1 MSGLATSSPSAAA
14 WLAKASAAVERARKA
29 FDARARRERVL
40 MIGAAIAVVL
50 MLSDTLWITPAFKQ
64 WSQARA
70 RHATASDAL
79 QRLNEEIARQGSD
92 ARAFEQQLQRDVAQL
107 RERVQQGDT
116 ALHGGALI
124 APGDMLPVL
133 DQMLTQVGGLK
144 LRSMQSLGRVEV
156 TTPAGA
162 ADPAAAAASAAA
174 AAGVAA
180 PEAASAAS
188 APADAAQQPA
198 GPVLY
203 RHGVELTVDGSY
215 ADLLTYLKALEAMPQ
230 RVLWGGVQ
238 LKVEQHPKATLTLRL
253 YTLSLSRTWL
263 EI

>member
-1 MSGLATSSPSAAA
+1 MNSVTTSSSTSANASAWLGKAGAAA
-14 WLAKASAAVERARKA
+14 ERARKA

-40 MIGAAIAVVL
+40 LIGAAIGVVL
-50 MLSDTLWITPAFKQ
+50 MLSDTVWITPAFKQ

-70 RHATASDAL
+70 RHLAANDAL

-92 ARAFEQQLQRDVAQL
+92 ARALEQQLQRDIAQT

-133 DQMLTQVGGLK
+133 DRLLTQVGGLK

-156 TTPAGA
+156 ANANTPEA
-162 ADPAAAAASAAA
+162 A
-174 AAGVAA
+174 AA

-188 APADAAQQPA
+188 APAEATPPQPP

-203 RHGVELTVDGSY
+203 RHGVELTVEGSY
-215 ADLLTYLKALEAMPQ
+215 ADLLIYLKALEAMPH

>member
-1 MSGLATSSPSAAA
+1 MNSLGTSSPSASA
-14 WLAKASAAVERARKA
+14 WLAKASAAAERSRKA
-29 FDARARRERVL
+29 FDSRARRERVL
-40 MIGAAIAVVL
+40 MIGAAIAVVV

-79 QRLNEEIARQGSD
+79 QRLNDEIARQGSD
-92 ARAFEQQLQRDVAQL
+92 ARAFEQQLQRDVAQM

-133 DQMLTQVGGLK
+133 DHLLTQVGGLK

-156 TTPAGA
+156 TPPAGTS
-162 ADPAAAAASAAA
+162 DAAAAVAVA
-174 AAGVAA
+174 AA
-180 PEAASAAS
+180 PEAASA
-188 APADAAQQPA
+188 PAEVAQQPTPQPA

-230 RVLWGGVQ
+230 RVLWGGVE

>member
-1 MSGLATSSPSAAA
+1 MNSLGTPSAAA
-14 WLAKASAAVERARKA
+14 SATAWLDKAGAIAERARKA
-29 FDARARRERVL
+29 FDSRARRERVL
-40 MIGAAIAVVL
+40 MIGAAIAVAV

-70 RHATASDAL
+70 RHAIASDAL

-92 ARAFEQQLQRDVAQL
+92 ARAFEQQLQRDVAQM
-107 RERVQQGDT
+107 RERVQKGDT

-133 DQMLTQVGGLK
+133 DHLLTQVGGLK

-156 TTPAGA
+156 TPPAGTPDA
-162 ADPAAAAASAAA
+162 TTAAAAVAA
-174 AAGVAA
+174 AA

-188 APADAAQQPA
+188 APADTPQQPA

-230 RVLWGGVQ
+230 RVLWGGVE

>member
-1 MSGLATSSPSAAA
+1 
-14 WLAKASAAVERARKA
+14 
-29 FDARARRERVL
+29 
-40 MIGAAIAVVL
+40 
-50 MLSDTLWITPAFKQ
+50 
-64 WSQARA
+64 
-70 RHATASDAL
+70 
-79 QRLNEEIARQGSD
+79 
-92 ARAFEQQLQRDVAQL
+92 
-107 RERVQQGDT
+107 
-116 ALHGGALI
+116 
-124 APGDMLPVL
+124 
-133 DQMLTQVGGLK
+133 
-144 LRSMQSLGRVEV
+144 V